1 MTAAGASVVFFITW
15 WLFFFMALPFG
26 VRPEREPEP
35 GTVPSAPARPRL
47 WLKALAATL
56 LAGALTLGLDW
67 ALDRELISLRP
78 DVRP

>member
-1 MTAAGASVVFFITW
+1 MTPVGASVVFFVTW

-26 VRPEREPEP
+26 VRPEAEPER
-35 GTVPSAPARPRL
+35 GTVESAPARPRL

-67 ALDRELISLRP
+67 ALDRGLISLRP
-78 DVRP
+78 EVRP

>member
-1 MTAAGASVVFFITW
+1 MTAVGASVVFFITW

-26 VRPEREPEP
+26 VRPEQEPEP
-35 GTVPSAPARPRL
+35 GTVESAPARPRL

-56 LAGALTLGLDW
+56 LAGMLTFGLDW

>member
-1 MTAAGASVVFFITW
+1 MTPVGASVVFFVTW

-26 VRPEREPEP
+26 ARPEAEPEP
-35 GTVPSAPARPRL
+35 GTVESAPARPRL

-67 ALDRELISLRP
+67 ALDRGLISLRP
-78 DVRP
+78 EVRP